1 MIKLLIIGV
10 WACVVT
16 LGSSYVVFSMSAP
29 EAHGEVE
36 SDFYDGLDYR
46 STGAI
51 TVPIIADKAIKGYVL
66 ARFVYTI
73 DGKTVAQLKVPP
85 DPFILDEAFR
95 RLYTT
100 DGFDFDEPT
109 RFDLS
114 SLTDGIRDAVNARYS
129 EELVKEILVDQ
140 FDYIA
145 KDDIRNGRPG

>member
-1 MIKLLIIGV
+1 MIKLLAVGLWV
-10 WACVVT
+10 CAVT
-16 LGSSYVVFSMSAP
+16 LGSSYVMASINSAP
-29 EAHGEVE
+29 SEVAE
-36 SDFYDGLDYR
+36 PDYFEGLDYR
-46 STGAI
+46 KTENITIPMIKDSAI
-51 TVPIIADKAIKGYVL
+51 RGYIL

-145 KDDIRNGRPG
+145 KDDIRNGRRG

>member
-1 MIKLLIIGV
+1 VIKLVAVGLWV
-10 WACVVT
+10 CVVA
-16 LGSSYVVFSMSAP
+16 LGSSYVMASMNADAAT
-29 EAHGEVE
+29 EGTE
-36 SDFYDGLDYR
+36 STYFEGLDYR
-46 STGAI
+46 KTGNI
-51 TVPIIADKAIKGYVL
+51 TIPMIADKAIQGYIL
-66 ARFVYTI
+66 AQFVFTI
-73 DGKTVAQLKVPP
+73 DGKVAEKLQVPP